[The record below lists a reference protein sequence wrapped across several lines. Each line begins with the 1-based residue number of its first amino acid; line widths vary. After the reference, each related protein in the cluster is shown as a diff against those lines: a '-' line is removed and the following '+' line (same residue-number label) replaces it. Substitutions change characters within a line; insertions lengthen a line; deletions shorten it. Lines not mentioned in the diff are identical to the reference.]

1 MELNLHQTSF
11 NLRWIKYCKCVCK
24 QDDILI
30 GGNDENENLD
40 ILEMV
45 LERLS
50 ENNVHIKLP
59 KCDFLKSSTV
69 YIGFEYC
76 GDGVRPVESAVEAIK
91 KAPVP
96 TNLSQIR
103 S

>member
-1 MELNLHQTSF
+1 LQG
-11 NLRWIKYCKCVCK
+11 IPKCVCK

-45 LERLS
+45 LERVS

-59 KCDFLKSSTV
+59 KCDFWKSSTV
-69 YIGFEYC
+69 CLGFEINIM
-76 GDGVRPVESAVEAIK
+76 VRSNTV
-91 KAPVP
+91 
-96 TNLSQIR
+96 LSSVSTRFSNGFGCITQAATKEC
-103 S
+103 